1 MANAVLMRI
10 MPNSPEEDLEAIKD
24 KVREEETLR
33 DMGEKEIAF
42 GLKGIMASFLLSK
55 EEGSSQLEERLK
67 KIDGVREIEIEEVEK
82 V

>member
-1 MANAVLMRI
+1 MANAVLMRV

-24 KVREEETLR
+24 EIRQEETLK
-33 DMGEKEIAF
+33 DMGEKDIAF
-42 GLKGIMASFLLSK
+42 GLKGVMASFLLPE

-67 KIDGVREIEIEEVEK
+67 EIEGVREVEIEEVEK